1 MTRLDMYVL
10 LVFNIISY
18 IGKNAFELSYL
29 KNKKA
34 LQFKESFQNV
44 KTNTQNCKSAVFIYY
59 SSIIQTQ
66 QSGRQIHES

>member
-1 MTRLDMYVL
+1 MTRLDMHVL

-18 IGKNAFELSYL
+18 IEKNAFELSYL

-44 KTNTQNCKSAVFIYY
+44 KTKHSKLHIRSVYLLLPNNPNETKWGAN
-59 SSIIQTQ
+59 
-66 QSGRQIHES
+66 R

>member
-1 MTRLDMYVL
+1 MTRLDMHVL

-34 LQFKESFQNV
+34 LQFKESFRKV
-44 KTNTQNCKSAVFIYY
+44 KTKHSKL
-59 SSIIQTQ
+59 
-66 QSGRQIHES
+66 QIRSVYLLLVNNPNATKWAADR